1 MLGWIII
8 TVIAL
13 LVTVGLFVLPGT
25 VDYLYYVKRWKEQEK
40 EKDRLYH
47 YSKPSWSYNDGMGWV
62 MSGWIMIVI
71 TFTMTLIVI
80 CTPFSVRKQI
90 YTFNAQKT
98 YIESH
103 VSKSALEDATITNKK
118 IDMNDWLYRVQIS
131 QQMYGD
137 FSFYPVSVQTFTPIQ

>member
-25 VDYLYYVKRWKEQEK
+25 IDYVQSTKRWKNRNAD
-40 EKDRLYH
+40 DRY
-47 YSKPSWSYNDGMGWV
+47 YYPSKPEWSMNDDLGW
-62 MSGWIMIVI
+62 MFSGWIMIAV
-71 TFTMTLIVI
+71 TFTMILIIV
-80 CTPFSVRKQI
+80 CTPFSVRRQI
-90 YTFNAQKT
+90 YTFNAQKA

-118 IDMNDWLYRVQIS
+118 IDMNDWLYRTQIS

-137 FSFYPVSVQTFTPIQ
+137 FSFYPVSVQDLTPIQ